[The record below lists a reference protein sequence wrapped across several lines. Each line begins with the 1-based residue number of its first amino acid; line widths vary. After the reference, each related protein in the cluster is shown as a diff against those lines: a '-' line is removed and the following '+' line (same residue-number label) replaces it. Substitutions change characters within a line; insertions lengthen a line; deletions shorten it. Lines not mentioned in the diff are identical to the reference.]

1 MLMSKTKKTILYVSI
16 YTETLKNILPFII
29 SSKDAGFN
37 VKILAKHYP
46 FGDDKIKTR
55 KLLEG
60 LDYELIESLDMG
72 DMPSWRSGRSLTSR
86 WWRLWSTLLNS
97 FNRSWQANTQSIQF
111 LNRYKPDVIVLGS
124 DGRILERY
132 LIKNAKKRKIPSV
145 CVQWTLSIISLNSIL
160 ESKSR
165 RLMNQKKHAH
175 EAAIDSIYYIISQLV
190 KIINSVAYRL
200 AGLRTKLDIPG
211 KYGIRIH
218 GQGNA
223 DRLALIGESS
233 RRFHLEMGTPSS
245 KLTVIGSP
253 KFDNQY
259 KSSVE
264 AQNEP
269 TQLEIERKAIRKKYG
284 LNHTKKLLLIANN
297 DSKKQY
303 SSYYSNEEIVASWRN
318 RIERV
323 LREKS
328 GVEVIFKLH
337 PAWNTQD
344 EFEGLGVGGNLCV
357 LHGGDMEELIKVTSV
372 LVVRHSMAALDGI
385 IQGVP
390 TVSINTPPIP
400 AGNFYKEV
408 GGTIHANN
416 DDEFISIISS
426 LMDEDSSMLELFE
439 QRRSDFIQD
448 TLGVDISARGFDANT
463 RFIHLLKEIAPASLT
478 NKNCF

>member
-1 MLMSKTKKTILYVSI
+1 MSKTKKTILYVSI

-175 EAAIDSIYYIISQLV
+175 EAAIDSIYYIIS
-190 KIINSVAYRL
+190 IIFIILS
-200 AGLRTKLDIPG
+200 
-211 KYGIRIH
+211 
-218 GQGNA
+218 
-223 DRLALIGESS
+223 
-233 RRFHLEMGTPSS
+233 F
-245 KLTVIGSP
+245 LTFYINK
-253 KFDNQY
+253 KFKDY
-259 KSSVE
+259 
-264 AQNEP
+264 
-269 TQLEIERKAIRKKYG
+269 I
-284 LNHTKKLLLIANN
+284 
-297 DSKKQY
+297 
-303 SSYYSNEEIVASWRN
+303 
-318 RIERV
+318 
-323 LREKS
+323 
-328 GVEVIFKLH
+328 
-337 PAWNTQD
+337 
-344 EFEGLGVGGNLCV
+344 
-357 LHGGDMEELIKVTSV
+357 
-372 LVVRHSMAALDGI
+372 
-385 IQGVP
+385 
-390 TVSINTPPIP
+390 
-400 AGNFYKEV
+400 
-408 GGTIHANN
+408 
-416 DDEFISIISS
+416 IISTIS
-426 LMDEDSSMLELFE
+426 FFITLYLFE
-439 QRRSDFIQD
+439 IFLPPRIDLNSSLLERLTILLFIK
-448 TLGVDISARGFDANT
+448 L
-463 RFIHLLKEIAPASLT
+463 
-478 NKNCF
+478 